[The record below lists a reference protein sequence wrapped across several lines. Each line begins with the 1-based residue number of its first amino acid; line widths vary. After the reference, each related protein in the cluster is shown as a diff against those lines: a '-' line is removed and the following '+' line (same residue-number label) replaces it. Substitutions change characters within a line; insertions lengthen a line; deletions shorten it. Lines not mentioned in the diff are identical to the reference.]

1 MVSWGSLLLVI
12 LGAML
17 LARLVIEYGVILF
30 DDVGVNA
37 EEVGV
42 TARMSDMDVVN
53 FIVVEKFEAVEVFS
67 SWNYGEKDLLLK
79 FLSFTSGRES
89 CLRCLLW

>member
-1 MVSWGSLLLVI
+1 MVSWGPLLLVI

-30 DDVGVNA
+30 DVGVNA
-37 EEVGV
+37 KEVDV

-67 SWNYGEKDLLLK
+67 SWNYAEKDLLLK
-79 FLSFTSGRES
+79 FLSFTSGRER

>member
-30 DDVGVNA
+30 DVGVNA
-37 EEVGV
+37 KEVDV
-42 TARMSDMDVVN
+42 TARMSDDMDVVN

>member
-30 DDVGVNA
+30 DVGVNA
-37 EEVGV
+37 KEVDV

-79 FLSFTSGRES
+79 FLSFTSGIE
-89 CLRCLLW
+89 RCLLW

>member
-30 DDVGVNA
+30 DVGVNA
-37 EEVGV
+37 KEVDV

-67 SWNYGEKDLLLK
+67 SWNYVEKDLLLK
-79 FLSFTSGRES
+79 FLSCTSGRES

>member
-17 LARLVIEYGVILF
+17 LARLVSEYGVILF
-30 DDVGVNA
+30 DVGVNA
-37 EEVGV
+37 KEVDV

>member
-1 MVSWGSLLLVI
+1 MVSWGPLLLVI

-30 DDVGVNA
+30 DVGVNA
-37 EEVGV
+37 KEVDV

-89 CLRCLLW
+89 CLRYLLW

>member
-1 MVSWGSLLLVI
+1 MVSWGPLLLVI

-30 DDVGVNA
+30 DVGVNA
-37 EEVGV
+37 KEVDV

-67 SWNYGEKDLLLK
+67 SWNYAEKDLLLK

-89 CLRCLLW
+89 CVRYLLW

>member
-1 MVSWGSLLLVI
+1 MVSWGPLLLVI

-30 DDVGVNA
+30 DVGVNA
-37 EEVGV
+37 KEVDV

-67 SWNYGEKDLLLK
+67 SWNYVEKDLLLK

-89 CLRCLLW
+89 CLRYLLW

>member
-30 DDVGVNA
+30 DVGVNA
-37 EEVGV
+37 KEVDV

-67 SWNYGEKDLLLK
+67 SWNYGEKDLLFK

-89 CLRCLLW
+89 CLRYLLW

>member
-30 DDVGVNA
+30 DVGVNA
-37 EEVGV
+37 KEVDV

>member
-30 DDVGVNA
+30 DVGVNA
-37 EEVGV
+37 KEVDV
-42 TARMSDMDVVN
+42 TARRSDMDVVN

-67 SWNYGEKDLLLK
+67 SWNYVEKDLLLK
-79 FLSFTSGRES
+79 FLSFTSGIER